1 VLYITSYAQAKKN
14 DMRRTFIFILTIF
27 LLQSCGSGDEEQL
40 ISVGNKYSLSIPS
53 FLTKVNNLNDDASL
67 QYQHAWKEF
76 YVIAIDESKEEMQN
90 ALIANDLTNLY
101 ENNIEGYSKLILDG
115 FKENLSN
122 PYQSEMID
130 TTINKMP
137 AKLTTLSGTVEGI
150 DAFYSIGIYE
160 GNDSYYQVLA
170 WTLKSKQYSYKTK
183 MNKILY
189 SLAELKK
196 IEDAQ

>member
-1 VLYITSYAQAKKN
+1 MHKLKKN

-40 ISVGNKYSLSIPS
+40 ITVGNKYLLSIPS

-76 YVIAIDESKEEMQN
+76 YVIAIDESKEEMQK
-90 ALIANDLTNLY
+90 ALIENNLTNLY
-101 ENNIEGYSKLILDG
+101 KNNIEGYSKLILDD
-115 FKENLSN
+115 FKESLSN
-122 PYQSEMID
+122 SYQSEMID

-137 AKLTTLSGTVEGI
+137 AKLTTLSGTVDGI

-160 GNDSYYQVLA
+160 GQDRYYQVLS
-170 WTLKSKQYSYKTK
+170 WTLKNKQYSYKTK

>member
-1 VLYITSYAQAKKN
+1 
-14 DMRRTFIFILTIF
+14 MRKTVIFILTI
-27 LLQSCGSGDEEQL
+27 LLFQSCGSGEEEQL
-40 ISVGNKYSLSIPS
+40 VTVGNKYSLSIPS
-53 FLTKVNNLNDDASL
+53 FLTKVSNLNDDASL

-76 YVIAIDESKEEMQN
+76 YVIAIDESKAEMQK
-90 ALIANDLTNLY
+90 AIIENDLEDLY
-101 ENNIEGYSKLILDG
+101 KNNIEGYSKLILDG
-115 FKENLSN
+115 FKESLSN
-122 PYQSEMID
+122 PYQSEIID

-160 GNDSYYQVLA
+160 GKTSYYQVLA

-196 IEDAQ
+196 TENAQ